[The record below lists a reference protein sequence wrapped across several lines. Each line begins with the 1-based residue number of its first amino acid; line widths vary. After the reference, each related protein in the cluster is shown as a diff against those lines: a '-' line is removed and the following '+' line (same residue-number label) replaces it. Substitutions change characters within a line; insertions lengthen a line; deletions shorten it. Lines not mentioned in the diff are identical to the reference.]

1 MENPKRRSQWWT
13 WWFKWWIIA
22 AAFVLVILIHSEPPQ
37 LWFWLVTFLALI
49 LYETSCIN
57 PKTNDRNNNGRDFQL
72 IIY

>member
-37 LWFWLVTFLALI
+37 LWFWLVLGAFCLQQQVCEWPWLPQI
-49 LYETSCIN
+49 C
-57 PKTNDRNNNGRDFQL
+57 
-72 IIY
+72 